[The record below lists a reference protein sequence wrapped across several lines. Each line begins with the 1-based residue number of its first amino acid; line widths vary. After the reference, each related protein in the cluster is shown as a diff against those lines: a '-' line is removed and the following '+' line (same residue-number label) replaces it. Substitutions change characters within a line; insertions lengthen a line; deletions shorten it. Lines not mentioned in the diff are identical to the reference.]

1 MKKTS
6 NDYVIRVLKSPLEMD
21 GALWNELLA
30 GQSPDGVVNP
40 FMRHEYLAALHASG
54 SATPETGWTPRFFTL
69 WQGSALAGACAL
81 YLKTH
86 SYGEY
91 VFDWAWANAY
101 QQHGLDYYPK
111 AVVAAPFT
119 PVPGARLLARNP
131 AERLLLVKAVIAWCK
146 EEKLSSLH
154 LLFAAD
160 DDVTACEEAGLM
172 LRHTVQFHWSNRA
185 PTLVAS
191 RTALPLEGVAPS
203 AALQSQFRDGDLG
216 RRGATSP
223 AASFGALPSDGGPYA
238 VSWPT
243 SEPVASGYRD
253 FDDFLMSLSQE
264 KRKKIRQ
271 ERRKVLEAG
280 ITFRWSLGKDISS
293 ADWDFFYR
301 CYERTYL
308 EHGNAPYLS
317 RDFFRRMASTMPE
330 NWLLFVAE
338 HGAEGKRQAVATSL
352 IAVSACPACGKGQN
366 DHGNSVHAEGPRPEL
381 TAYGRYWGALA
392 RVDCLHFEACYYQ
405 PLQWCIEHGF
415 QRFEGGAQGE
425 HKMARA
431 LLPVK
436 TSSAHWL
443 AHPSFADAVERFLER
458 EGAGIDNYINDLERR
473 SPFRAS
479 AAAS

>member
-1 MKKTS
+1 MKNKS
-6 NDYVIRVLKSPLEMD
+6 NDYVIRILDSPLKVTA
-21 GALWNELLA
+21 GQWNALL
-30 GQSPDGVVNP
+30 GMQSPDGILNP

-54 SATPETGWTPRFFTL
+54 SATPKSGWTPRFVTL
-69 WQGSALAGACAL
+69 WQGDTLAGACAL

-101 QQHGLDYYPK
+101 AQHGLAYYPK
-111 AVVAAPFT
+111 ALVAVPFT
-119 PVPGARLLARNP
+119 PVPGARLLARNA
-131 AERLLLVKAVIAWCK
+131 AERALLVKALVGWCD

-160 DDVTACEEAGLM
+160 DDVKACEEAGLM
-172 LRHTVQFHWSNRA
+172 LRHTVQFHWTA
-185 PTLVAS
+185 PA
-191 RTALPLEGVAPS
+191 G
-203 AALQSQFRDGDLG
+203 
-216 RRGATSP
+216 
-223 AASFGALPSDGGPYA
+223 
-238 VSWPT
+238 
-243 SEPVASGYRD
+243 GYRD

-271 ERRKVLEAG
+271 ERRKVRDAG
-280 ITFRWSLGKDISS
+280 IVFRWSLGKNISD

-317 RDFFRRMASTMPE
+317 RDFFRRMQATMPE

-338 HGAEGKRQAVATSL
+338 HEGVAIATSL
-352 IAVSACPACGKGQN
+352 IALSARPYCANGQN
-366 DHGNSVHAEGPRPEL
+366 IDKNLPEGEDPRPQQGL

-415 QRFEGGAQGE
+415 ESFEGGAQGE

-431 LLPVK
+431 LLPVR
-436 TSSAHWL
+436 TTSAHWL
-443 AHPSFADAVERFLER
+443 AHPSFADAIERFLER
-458 EGAGIDNYINDLERR
+458 EGEGIDHYMNELEQR
-473 SPFRAS
+473 SPFK
-479 AAAS
+479 AAPLPHQPDLTTSHE